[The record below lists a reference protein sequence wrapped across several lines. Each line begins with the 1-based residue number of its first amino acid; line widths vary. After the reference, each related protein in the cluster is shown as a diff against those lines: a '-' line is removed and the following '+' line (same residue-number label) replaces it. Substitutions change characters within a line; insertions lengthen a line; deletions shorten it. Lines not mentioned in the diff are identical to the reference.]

1 MNIIV
6 DAGIGFGK
14 LTDKQKRNYGVTQ
27 ETNVKTSL
35 AALGLTVADIDV
47 VAMTHLHF
55 DHACG
60 LTEYEGEQLV
70 SVFPNAV
77 IYASAVE
84 WNEMRHPN
92 IRSKNTY
99 WKRKL
104 GGCCGPS

>member
-1 MNIIV
+1 M
-6 DAGIGFGK
+6 
-14 LTDKQKRNYGVTQ
+14 TQ
-27 ETNVKTSL
+27 ESNVKTSL

-47 VAMTHLHF
+47 IAMTHLHF

-60 LTEYEGEQLV
+60 LTEYEGEQLI

-92 IRSKNTY
+92 IRSKIRTG
-99 WKRKL
+99 KKTGRQLPAKSKPL
-104 GGCCGPS
+104 KTP